1 MNYFIL
7 IPTTIWKTYSILQV
21 EQYIDS
27 TLSIGHRT
35 LEFPVGRYIYIDSTL
50 SIGARTLEY
59 PVGRTIYRQYLEY
72 RSQDTIEY
80 PVGRTIYRQYL
91 EYRSQDT
98 RVSCRKSNVTT
109 RKLCI
114 ASNAQQINFMHSS
127 TPYSTE
133 LISLVLTPFCTVL
146 DPAVHN
152 QFSVYTRMYSTR
164 PCST

>member
-27 TLSIGHRT
+27 TLSIGPRT

-50 SIGARTLEY
+50 SIGARTL
-59 PVGRTIYRQYLEY
+59 
-72 RSQDTIEY
+72 EY